1 MVVINFA
8 IIITDSHRGSP
19 CYGIMSNSS
28 YRWINRSSVRISG
41 FSKITELIS
50 DGDKI
55 WTPVCPAPN
64 SDSIF
69 LTPLGGSR
77 WCLHQHCSQELT
89 DMCSP
94 RVQGTCY
101 YSSSPPPIQRDTAKG
116 SRQPEYIKS
125 KVRLTLQVWAYSP
138 EPFYPLEEAW
148 KAPGFILKI
157 PPSNWPTS
165 QPNRCSLTENFLPP
179 KLLIKLWRKLRLG
192 IQIIKT

>member
-101 YSSSPPPIQRDTAKG
+101 YSSSHPNSKGHSQGQSAAWEHQIQGQAHFAG
-116 SRQPEYIKS
+116 VSIQPRAFLSLGRSLEGP
-125 KVRLTLQVWAYSP
+125 RLHFENPSLKLAYLSTQSL
-138 EPFYPLEEAW
+138 FFNW
-148 KAPGFILKI
+148 KL
-157 PPSNWPTS
+157 STS
-165 QPNRCSLTENFLPP
+165 
-179 KLLIKLWRKLRLG
+179 
-192 IQIIKT
+192 